1 LVFFGQGDFPH
12 PLTKKSED
20 IIIAGVHTESMK
32 QVIVTR
38 SDLSLGKGKL
48 AAHVAHASL
57 EGYKKAKARDPDAV
71 EEWESEGQKKVVVKV
86 KSEQE
91 MLELYERAKREV
103 PCALIRDAGL
113 TQIEPGTLTC
123 IAIGPW
129 NDAEVDKFTK
139 GLKLL

>member
-1 LVFFGQGDFPH
+1 
-12 PLTKKSED
+12 
-20 IIIAGVHTESMK
+20 MK

-38 SDLSLGKGKL
+38 SDLKLGKGKL

-57 EGYKKAKARDPDAV
+57 EGYKEAKRRNAEIV
-71 EEWESEGQKKVVVKV
+71 EEWEREGQRKIVVKV
-86 KSEQE
+86 KDESE
-91 MLELYERAKREV
+91 MLELFEKAKRFV

-129 NDAEVDKFTK
+129 KDEEVDRLTK
-139 GLKLL
+139 DLKLL

>member
-1 LVFFGQGDFPH
+1 
-12 PLTKKSED
+12 
-20 IIIAGVHTESMK
+20 MK

-38 SDLSLGKGKL
+38 SDLKLGKGKL

-57 EGYKKAKARDPDAV
+57 EGYKKAKEKDSETV
-71 EEWESEGQKKVVVKV
+71 EEWERKGQKKVVVKV
-86 KSEQE
+86 SSEQE
-91 MLELYERAKREV
+91 MLELYERAKRTV

-129 NDAEVDKFTK
+129 DEELVDRFTK
-139 GLKLL
+139 NLKLL

>member
-1 LVFFGQGDFPH
+1 
-12 PLTKKSED
+12 
-20 IIIAGVHTESMK
+20 MK

-38 SDLSLGKGKL
+38 SDLKLGKGKL

-57 EGYKKAKARDPDAV
+57 EGYKKAKIRDPGV
-71 EEWESEGQKKVVVKV
+71 IEQWESEGQKKVVVKV
-86 KSEQE
+86 STENE
-91 MLELYERAKREV
+91 MLELYERAKRTI

-129 NDAEVDKFTK
+129 KDEEVDKLTSE
-139 GLKLL
+139 LKLL

>member
-1 LVFFGQGDFPH
+1 
-12 PLTKKSED
+12 
-20 IIIAGVHTESMK
+20 MK

-38 SDLSLGKGKL
+38 SDLKLGKGKL

-57 EGYKKAKARDPDAV
+57 EGYKRAKEKDPGAV
-71 EEWESEGQKKVVVKV
+71 EEWEREGQRKIVVKV
-86 KSEQE
+86 NTEKE
-91 MLELYERAKREV
+91 MLELFERAKRTV

-129 NDAEVDKFTK
+129 KDEEVDKFTNE
-139 GLKLL
+139 LKLL